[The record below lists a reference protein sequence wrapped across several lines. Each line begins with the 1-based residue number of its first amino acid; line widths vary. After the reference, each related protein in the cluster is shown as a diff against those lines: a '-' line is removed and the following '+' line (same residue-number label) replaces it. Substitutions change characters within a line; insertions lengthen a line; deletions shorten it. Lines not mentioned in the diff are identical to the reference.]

1 MKIKHQLAIFNA
13 ITRLLIILVL
23 WFSIPI
29 LIENIFYKFIDENL
43 FEKKQKFLQHI
54 NKQEI
59 NDFID
64 RDDSNETYVS
74 FSNLHNEFLQLYKSR
89 STKIKHIYYFKSELR
104 IIEDEEN
111 EYRVLYN
118 HFSYEGKNYI
128 LEIGSSLSDIKEL
141 ISVIQYFIV
150 ILLII
155 IIVFSFIV
163 DTFFIE
169 FLLKPFYKIID
180 KKIHFANEPDF
191 FDATPILSYSRDF
204 QELDEAINQ
213 MMLRI
218 QALFKNEKQ
227 FIANVSHEL
236 LSPIALLKNRFENL
250 VQNETLNDNAID
262 KIASSL
268 KTLDL
273 LKKIINNLLLIS
285 RIENNQYHLN
295 ETIDFGILI
304 TEIVEEV
311 EYRLDQKNIKLEK
324 NINHSFLFTGNKTL
338 LHILFYNILVN
349 AIKFNSEK
357 GVLKIDDGFD
367 ENHYFISISDSGCGM
382 TKEQLNL
389 IFNRFTKINVNKEGQ
404 GLGLAIALSVAQFH
418 QIEIKVS
425 SDINIGSVFKLV
437 FPSKS

>member
-29 LIENIFYKFIDENL
+29 LIENIFYKFIDKNL
-43 FEKKQKFLQHI
+43 FEKKHKFLQHI

-89 STKIKHIYYFKSELR
+89 SNKIKQIYYLKSELR

-111 EYRVLYN
+111 EYRVLYT

-128 LEIGSSLSDIKEL
+128 LEIGNSLSDIKEL
-141 ISVIQYFIV
+141 ITVIQYFIV

-163 DTFFIE
+163 DTFYIE

-180 KKIHFANEPDF
+180 KKIRFANEPDF
-191 FDATPILSYSRDF
+191 FDATPIISYSKDF

-236 LSPIALLKNRFENL
+236 LSPIAMLKNRFENL
-250 VQNETLNDNAID
+250 VQNETLNDIAVD
-262 KIASSL
+262 KIAGSL

-273 LKKIINNLLLIS
+273 LKKIIHNLLLIS

-295 ETIDFGILI
+295 ETIDFDVLI
-304 TEIVEEV
+304 VEIVEEV
-311 EYRLDQKNIKLEK
+311 EYRLDQKDIKLEK
-324 NINHSFLFTGNKTL
+324 NIHHSFMFTGNKTL
-338 LHILFYNILVN
+338 LHILLYNIIVN

-357 GVLKIDDGFD
+357 GILKIEDGFD

-437 FPSKS
+437 FPSK

>member
-13 ITRLLIILVL
+13 ITRLVIILVL
-23 WFSIPI
+23 WFSLPI

-43 FEKKQKFLQHI
+43 FEKKQKFLSHI

-59 NDFID
+59 NDFLD

-74 FSNLHNEFLQLYKSR
+74 FSNLHNEFLQLYQSKL
-89 STKIKHIYYFKSELR
+89 TKIKPSYHFKSEFR
-104 IIEDEEN
+104 IIEDEES

-118 HFSYEGKNYI
+118 HFTYEGKTYI
-128 LEIGSSLSDIKEL
+128 LEIGSSLSDIKQL
-141 ISVIQYFIV
+141 IVIIQYFIV

-155 IIVFSFIV
+155 IIVFSFVV

-169 FLLKPFYKIID
+169 FLLKPFYQIIN
-180 KKIHFANEPDF
+180 KKIRFANEPDF
-191 FDATPILSYSRDF
+191 FDATSIKSYSKDF

-236 LSPIALLKNRFENL
+236 LSPIAMLKNRFENL
-250 VQNETLNDNAID
+250 IQNETLNDSAVD

-295 ETIDFGILI
+295 ETIDFGVLI
-304 TEIVEEV
+304 AEIFEEV
-311 EYRLDQKNIKLEK
+311 EYRFEQKNIKLEK
-324 NINHSFLFTGNKTL
+324 SIVNSFTINGNKTL
-338 LHILFYNILVN
+338 MHILLYNIIVN
-349 AIKFNSEK
+349 AIKFNSEN
-357 GVLKIDDGFD
+357 GLLKIEDGF
-367 ENHYFISISDSGCGM
+367 EKNHYFISISDSGCGM
-382 TKEQLNL
+382 TKEQLGL
-389 IFNRFTKINVNKEGQ
+389 IFNRFTKINMNKEGQ
-404 GLGLAIALSVAQFH
+404 GLGLAIALTIAQFH

-425 SDINIGSVFKLV
+425 SEINIGSIFNLV
-437 FPSKS
+437 FPMKS

>member
-13 ITRLLIILVL
+13 ITRLLIILIL
-23 WFSIPI
+23 WFSMPI

-74 FSNLHNEFLQLYKSR
+74 FSNLHNEFLQLYQSKSA
-89 STKIKHIYYFKSELR
+89 KIKHIYYFKSEFR

-141 ISVIQYFIV
+141 IAAIQYFIV
-150 ILLII
+150 VLLIV

-180 KKIHFANEPDF
+180 KKIRFANEPDF
-191 FDATPILSYSRDF
+191 FDATPIPSYSKDF
-204 QELDEAINQ
+204 HELDEAINQ

-250 VQNETLNDNAID
+250 LQNETLNDDAVD

-295 ETIDFGILI
+295 ETIDFGVLIEEIL
-304 TEIVEEV
+304 EEV
-311 EYRLDQKNIKLEK
+311 EYRLEQKSIKLEK
-324 NINHSFLFTGNKTL
+324 NIIHSFTFKGNKTL
-338 LHILFYNILVN
+338 LHILLYNILVN
-349 AIKFNSEK
+349 AIKFNPEK
-357 GVLKIDDGFD
+357 GLLKIEDGFD
-367 ENHYFISISDSGCGM
+367 ENRYFISISDSGCGM
-382 TKEQLNL
+382 TTEQLDL

-404 GLGLAIALSVAQFH
+404 GLGLAIALTVAQFH

-425 SDINIGSVFKLV
+425 AQINIGSVFKLV
-437 FPSKS
+437 FPTKS